1 MDNKKTKLFNW
12 LRLHSLRGGVI
23 GKISRVLYKFYSEQ
37 VLGCDIP
44 YNTKI
49 GSNFTIFHGA
59 HGSVV
64 NPYAIFGNDVTLRQN
79 TTIGS
84 KSFTTNDDDKAP
96 IIEDRVQIGPN
107 VCIIGN
113 IIIGHDSL
121 VGAGAVVVNDV
132 PPYSVVVGNP
142 GRVVETLI

>member
-1 MDNKKTKLFNW
+1 MNNKKAKLFNS
-12 LRLHSLRGGVI
+12 LRLYSLRGGAI
-23 GKISRVLYKFYSEQ
+23 GKICKVLYKLYSEQ

-49 GSNFTIFHGA
+49 GSNFTLFHGA

-64 NPYAIFGNDVTLRQN
+64 NPHTIIGDDVTLRQN

-84 KSFTTNDDDKAP
+84 KSFTTNEDDTAP

-113 IIIGHDSL
+113 ITIGHDSQI
-121 VGAGAVVVNDV
+121 GAGAVVVKDV

-142 GRVVETLI
+142 GRVVKTLQ

>member
-1 MDNKKTKLFNW
+1 M
-12 LRLHSLRGGVI
+12 
-23 GKISRVLYKFYSEQ
+23 
-37 VLGCDIP
+37 LGCDIP

-49 GSNFTIFHGA
+49 GSNCMIFHGA

-64 NPYAIFGNDVTLRQN
+64 NGRTIIGDDVVLRQN

-84 KSFTTNDDDKAP
+84 KSFTTNESDTAP
-96 IIEDRVQIGPN
+96 TIEDRVQIGPN

-113 IIIGHDSL
+113 ITIGHDSQI
-121 VGAGAVVVNDV
+121 GAGAVAVKDV